1 MQPISKIH
9 PLWIKREGKEPVYT
23 TAHDLLVVD
32 TQVIVRRQILN
43 KPLPKLLDKPGIS
56 NQDGIYLFPFQ
67 NPLNILDSSVWI
79 TQPQPETVKDFMN
92 SLKPEEY
99 IFYEQDIMLTRPAYT
114 STGKLPGITL
124 YIEDK
129 EVDSKFAL
137 RPAVSPA

>member
-1 MQPISKIH
+1 MQPIRRVQS
-9 PLWIKREGKEPVYT
+9 LWLKRDDKKT
-23 TAHDLLVVD
+23 AHTNAHDLLVLD
-32 TQVIVRRQILN
+32 AQVIVRRQILN

-67 NPLNILDSSVWI
+67 NPLNILDSSVWV
-79 TQPQPETVKDFMN
+79 TERQSETVSQFMD

-99 IFYEQDIMLTRPAYT
+99 IFYEQDIMLTQPAYK

-124 YIEDK
+124 YIEDM
-129 EVDSKFAL
+129 EADNKFTL